1 MNLQH
6 YRGLTRDPLA
16 HTNRFVTLWAQ
27 LAEHYASWP
36 EQLYYELLNEPH
48 SALTAVLWN
57 TLVKDTLQVIR
68 RTNRTRPVI
77 VGPVLWNSIDAV
89 EMFNLPNDD
98 RHIIVTVHYYNPMQ
112 FTHQE
117 ATWVPGMTNVR
128 DLG

>member
-1 MNLQH
+1 M
-6 YRGLTRDPLA
+6 
-16 HTNRFVTLWAQ
+16 
-27 LAEHYASWP
+27 
-36 EQLYYELLNEPH
+36 
-48 SALTAVLWN
+48 
-57 TLVKDTLQVIR
+57 IR

-128 DLG
+128 DIG